1 VFPKKGYGITINPTN
16 QYFIVYERLGKGG
29 LIEVAIS
36 RNELIC
42 DLRNYIQ
49 DELKDSAYYEELA
62 RIAPTR
68 MAQEILMEF
77 SRDEKK
83 HAESF
88 MDAYCRL
95 TGKKFNPDPVRPS
108 HICDYEQSLKD
119 RIIEETNAYED
130 YGKMYQEL
138 CDPCLRRM
146 FWDARTDEATHAM
159 RIPIL
164 LHEMGPDCYQERER
178 YSIAEV

>member
-1 VFPKKGYGITINPTN
+1 M
-16 QYFIVYERLGKGG
+16 
-29 LIEVAIS
+29 AIS

-95 TGKKFNPDPVRPS
+95 TGKKFNRSYD
-108 HICDYEQSLKD
+108 HHYL
-119 RIIEETNAYED
+119 
-130 YGKMYQEL
+130 
-138 CDPCLRRM
+138 
-146 FWDARTDEATHAM
+146 
-159 RIPIL
+159 
-164 LHEMGPDCYQERER
+164 
-178 YSIAEV
+178 

>member
-1 VFPKKGYGITINPTN
+1 M
-16 QYFIVYERLGKGG
+16 
-29 LIEVAIS
+29 AIS
-36 RNELIC
+36 KNELIY
-42 DLRNYIQ
+42 DLRDYIQ
-49 DELKDSAYYEELA
+49 DELKDSVYYEELA

-68 MAQEILMEF
+68 RAQEILMEF

-95 TGKKFNPDPVRPS
+95 TGKKFHPGPVRPS
-108 HICDYEQSLKD
+108 YICDYEQSLKD
-119 RIIEETNAYED
+119 RIIEETNAYEE
-130 YGKMYQEL
+130 YGKKYQEL
-138 CDPCLRRM
+138 CDPCLRRL

-164 LHEMGPDCYQERER
+164 LHEMGSDCHHEKER
-178 YSIAEV
+178 YSLTEV